1 MHVIREA
8 FDIILSE
15 KSFVESAISVR
26 IEKLSESEQI
36 WQNAA
41 FLIHLV
47 QK

>member
-1 MHVIREA
+1 MHVIRET

-15 KSFVESAISVR
+15 KSFVESAISVC
-26 IEKLSESEQI
+26 IEKLGESEQI